1 MDSSESNHTPRSRT
15 VSQLRTT
22 DDPTGS
28 DRYAVSILDGV
39 LQVPNQMNSVFVGL
53 SCRRCEARLLQVV
66 DTSSEI
72 NSNY

>member
-28 DRYAVSILDGV
+28 DRYAAGILD
-39 LQVPNQMNSVFVGL
+39 SVVRLPKQTEPLLRFFGW
-53 SCRRCEARLLQVV
+53 EAVA
-66 DTSSEI
+66 DEAP
-72 NSNY
+72 